1 MLLMNYNFLKLY
13 NVSDLVVLGVG
24 GFLIG
29 VMRAGFGGGI
39 GVVAAP
45 VLALAIPAK
54 DALGLIV
61 PLSLATD
68 VISVRYYWGHWVG
81 EHVKALM
88 PGMVLGIA
96 IGAGILD
103 IVPEVWFRRVL
114 GAMACIFTILQ
125 ALRDRVS
132 VKPTGPWMRF
142 GVGVTLGAVSTLLSA
157 GGVILMLYLLP
168 QGLSGR
174 TFVGTAWVFG
184 IALNVLKLI
193 PYVFLGLINPQS
205 LMMDVWML
213 PVLCLGAAAG
223 LFLNHRLSPLWFNR
237 SVMVLALC
245 IGLKLMLS

>member
-1 MLLMNYNFLKLY
+1 METI
-13 NVSDLVVLGVG
+13 DLVVLGAG

-54 DALGLIV
+54 AALGLIL

-68 VISVRYYWGHWVG
+68 VISARYYWGHWVG
-81 EHVKALM
+81 EHVRALL

-114 GAMACIFTILQ
+114 GAMACVFAMLQ
-125 ALRDRVS
+125 AFRDRVLGN

-142 GVGVTLGAVSTLLSA
+142 GVGITLGAVSTLLSA

-168 QGLSGR
+168 QGLTGR

-184 IALNVLKLI
+184 IVLNVLKMI
-193 PYVFLGLINPQS
+193 PYVFLGMINPQS

-237 SVMVLALC
+237 SVLVLALC

>member
-1 MLLMNYNFLKLY
+1 METI
-13 NVSDLVVLGVG
+13 DLVVLGAG

-54 DALGLIV
+54 AALGLIL

-68 VISVRYYWGHWVG
+68 AISARYYWGHWVG
-81 EHVKALM
+81 EHVKALL

-114 GAMACIFTILQ
+114 GAMACVFAILQ
-125 ALRDRVS
+125 AFRDRVLGN

-142 GVGVTLGAVSTLLSA
+142 GVGITLGLVSTLLSA
-157 GGVILMLYLLP
+157 GGLILMLYLLP
-168 QGLSGR
+168 QGLTGR
-174 TFVGTAWVFG
+174 TFVGTAWIFG
-184 IALNVLKLI
+184 IALNMMKMI

-213 PVLCLGAAAG
+213 PALCLGAAAG

-237 SVMVLALC
+237 SVLVLALC